1 MGQANKPGQ
10 NNARNPISLALL
22 AAAALAGLLTV
33 AIIFLALFAGLWLD
47 NYFSAENHMYT
58 FGLVCASVP
67 ITIMAMLWVTRLI
80 TARFV
85 PTNLPKDEEDAASG

>member
-10 NNARNPISLALL
+10 NDARSPISLALL

-47 NYFSAENHMYT
+47 NYFAVENHMYT

-67 ITIMAMLWVTRLI
+67 VTLMAMLWVTRVI
-80 TARFV
+80 TKRFV

>member
-10 NNARNPISLALL
+10 NNARSPISLALL

-47 NYFSAENHMYT
+47 DYFAVENHMYT

-67 ITIMAMLWVTRLI
+67 VTLMTMLWVTRFI
-80 TARFV
+80 TRRFV
-85 PTNLPKDEEDAASG
+85 PNLPKDEEDAASG